1 MLKVGGSL
9 LKRFIA
15 LTLSAT
21 VVIGVTP
28 SALGQFER
36 PTTNQVPAGS
46 TYITI
51 DEAEYSHSIRKGLTL
66 GDDGRYDESFH
77 CITFQEDRDE
87 CSVKTPGMQFSAFN
101 VLPVCKTSEQL
112 NCLVGVRFTEDGN
125 PQTGKFV
132 REIDGQ
138 TYPAVP
144 DLDIHEGGTASIW
157 TVPGSAHSGGTNEY
171 TVMVF
176 ERQDYDPRLG
186 RFFTGQ
192 GTLSVVPFST
202 KPSNASAREVFE
214 RLDVNGKNQVYEYGP
229 DEDCV
234 WHEAGVCAKRADF
247 IGNPEISVTVRYSKD
262 VSGWFRGRVSET
274 TAEVSDFRNANYE
287 VTVSGK
293 PVSVARFVVLANQ
306 ENTNQVVREIF
317 APGSGGSGE
326 LFEQGSY
333 KGAFATDGWFERP
346 YRVLEAYRDVVND
359 SAAGIST
366 IWSIESFSIG
376 RGEPCFQGKDGLLG
390 IVSTNATVYDGLEP
404 EFESGQLTYKVA
416 GLHYGP
422 DGQTLNLGTYDLV
435 MRSDVARCLYG
446 FSNAPVS
453 AQVQVVN
460 EAGEEVVA
468 TTVVSE
474 RDGWLKL
481 AAYGFTF
488 SEKEIKVRVTQ
499 PQIRTLSLYSGRA
512 TALTNQQKAQ
522 IRATLEKGDGNTKF
536 ICTGIRYFNQPVSEN
551 ILVRKRAKLA
561 CEYAKSIR
569 PDLSYWF
576 QTKTTQARSYN
587 GRVLV
592 VSK

>member
-1 MLKVGGSL
+1 VL
-9 LKRFIA
+9 RRIIA
-15 LTLSAT
+15 LTLSAA
-21 VVIGVTP
+21 VVVGVTP
-28 SALGQFER
+28 SALAQFER
-36 PTTNQVPAGS
+36 PSSSQVPAGS

-51 DEAEYSHSIRKGLTL
+51 DEAEFSHSIRKGLTL
-66 GDDGRYDESFH
+66 GPGGRYDESFH

-87 CSVKTPGMQFSAFN
+87 CSVETPGMQFSAFN
-101 VLPVCKTSEQL
+101 VLPVCKTVEQL
-112 NCLVGVRFTEDGN
+112 NCLVGVRFTEGGN
-125 PQTGKFV
+125 PQTGEFV

-144 DLDIHEGGTASIW
+144 ELDIHEGGSASIW
-157 TVPGSAHSGGTNEY
+157 TVPGSPHSAGTTEY

-192 GTLSVVPFST
+192 VTLSVVPFSI

-214 RLDVNGKNQVYEYGP
+214 GLDANGKNQVYEFGP
-229 DEDCV
+229 GEDCV

-247 IGNPEISVTVRYSKD
+247 IGTPEISVTVRYSKD
-262 VSGWFRGRVSET
+262 VSGWFRGRVSDT
-274 TAEVSDFRNANYE
+274 TAEVSEFRNANYE

-293 PVSVARFVVLANQ
+293 PVSVPRFGVLANQ
-306 ENTNQVVREIF
+306 ENTNQAVREIF

-326 LFEQGSY
+326 LFQQGSY

-346 YRVLEAYRDVVND
+346 YRVLEAYRDVVKD

-488 SEKEIKVRVTQ
+488 SEKEIQVKITQ
-499 PQIRTLSLYSGRA
+499 PQIRTLTNFNGRVTSLS
-512 TALTNQQKAQ
+512 TKQKAQ
-522 IRATLEKGDGNTKF
+522 IRAAVTKGAGNPKF
-536 ICTGIRYFNQPVSEN
+536 ICTGIRFVSQPARDN
-551 ILVRKRAKLA
+551 IIVRARAKAA
-561 CEYAKSIR
+561 CEYAKSLN
-569 PDLSYWF
+569 PKLSTFF